1 MRGGDLVPE
10 QNLPPEFAE
19 EVIDLRQYLRVLS
32 KWKKVI
38 AAGTLLAVFTAAVLS
53 FFVLP
58 PVYEAQTL
66 LLVTMATEKQPQVV
80 QTPQGGL
87 EQVVGTVSRL
97 PVLTMNTY
105 LGQLKSEVLLQRVI
119 DKLNL
124 DPNLY
129 TPRTLAEKIKAT
141 VVKDSNLI
149 DVRVQNRD
157 PQLAARIA
165 NTLSHEYLQL
175 LSEKNQE
182 KMSRSVE
189 FLKQQRE
196 ATEKELQKATE
207 ELKKFQAQPRGVAVL
222 EQEFKK
228 KSEDLA
234 SYESQLKVAGV
245 ELEQLSASVSL
256 LEKELAATPQTIQV
270 EKLDPDTGK
279 IVTARD
285 VNPVYA
291 SVAQKLAEKKA
302 ALAEKQAQVQ
312 GLSSVVEGLR
322 GELDKL
328 QAELTAKKLEQ
339 DKLQSEVDRLK
350 QTVDTL
356 AQKTTETEIAKS
368 VDLGDTT
375 VIVVSEASVPAHPI
389 KPKKKL
395 NIAVAFVLGLLASTA
410 LAFVLEHLDYTIK
423 TPEDVTR
430 YLELPVVGVIP
441 LVTPRN
447 ANRPSYGGQPN
458 V

>member
-1 MRGGDLVPE
+1 MPE
-10 QNLPPEFAE
+10 QNPPPEYTE
-19 EVIDLRQYLRVLS
+19 EVIDLRQYLKVLS
-32 KWKKVI
+32 KWRKVI
-38 AAGTLLAVFTAAVLS
+38 ALGTLLAVFTSAVLS

-66 LLVTMATEKQPQVV
+66 LLVTMATEKQQAVPN
-80 QTPQGGL
+80 PQGGL
-87 EQVVGTVSRL
+87 EGLVGTAFRL

-129 TPRTLAEKIKAT
+129 TPRTLSEKIKAT

-157 PQLAARIA
+157 PLLAARIA
-165 NTLSHEYLQL
+165 NTLNQEYLQL

-182 KMSRSVE
+182 KMSRSVA

-196 ATEKELQKATE
+196 AAEKELQKAAE
-207 ELKKFQAQPRGVAVL
+207 DLKKFQAQPRGVAVL

-234 SYESQLKVAGV
+234 GYQSQLKMAGV
-245 ELEQLSASVSL
+245 ELEQLNAGVNSL
-256 LEKELAATPQTIQV
+256 ESELGSTPKTVAV
-270 EKLDPDTGK
+270 EKVDPATGK
-279 IVTARD
+279 TVAMQD
-285 VNPVYA
+285 LNPVYTA
-291 SVAQKLAEKKA
+291 LAQKLGEKKA
-302 ALAEKQAQVQ
+302 ALAEKSAQVSGLQ
-312 GLSSVVEGLR
+312 GVVEALR

-328 QAELTAKKLEQ
+328 QAELSAKKLEQ
-339 DKLQSEVDRLK
+339 DRLQSEVDRLK
-350 QTVDTL
+350 QTVETL
-356 AQKTTETEIAKS
+356 AQKTTETQIARS
-368 VDLGDTT
+368 IDLGDTS
-375 VIVVSEASVPAHPI
+375 VIVVSEAAVPAHPV

-395 NIAVAFVLGLLASTA
+395 NLAVALVLGLLASTA

-423 TPEDVTR
+423 TPEDVAR
-430 YLELPVVGVIP
+430 QLELPVVGVIP
-441 LVTPRN
+441 QVTSRT
-447 ANRPSYGGQPN
+447 AGRPSYGG
-458 V
+458 